1 MCTNMLRVLNISQP
15 KEERILCKILIFDDG
30 SDLGKCIGLR
40 TFQHFLVH
48 NMQKCIK
55 YVAKN
60 NLYKIVV
67 QKAQRLKSKFIL

>member
-1 MCTNMLRVLNISQP
+1 MCTNMSRVLKISQP
-15 KEERILCKILIFDDG
+15 KQERILCKILIFDDG
-30 SDLGKCIGLR
+30 SNLGKWTGLR
-40 TFQHFLVH
+40 AFQHFLVH

-67 QKAQRLKSKFIL
+67 QKAEI